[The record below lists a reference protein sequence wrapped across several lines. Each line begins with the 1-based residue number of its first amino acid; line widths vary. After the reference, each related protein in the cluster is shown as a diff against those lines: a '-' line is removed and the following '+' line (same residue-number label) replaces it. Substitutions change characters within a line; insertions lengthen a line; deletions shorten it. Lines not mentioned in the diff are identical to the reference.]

1 LTNTGNTNSPM
12 PTTLDC
18 HLASSAE
25 ITTAFRNVHE
35 FWGGD
40 SQIDEFVKQRLAS
53 RHHQRATWYVGCV
66 DGTVACSLG
75 AFPFELGLADSIE
88 RAIFIGCVHT
98 RPEDRGQGFVPQL
111 FEFVEN
117 AEQQAGVKW
126 SLLFSDIAPSYYERL
141 GYQISTAPNICIK
154 SNTSVTES
162 DCFKLRPFDSTQHL
176 QTLSNIYQQHF
187 QGKPFFVHRNGD
199 HWDHLA
205 HQHKEDQWFWLC
217 DNTSE
222 TVGYVLLQT
231 SRANTV
237 LKDFALQNPTSE
249 QHRRCLA
256 TLSHYCN
263 KQQIAEIVGWFPK
276 LTDPADDLDW
286 YYYVDRKTEI
296 TMVKTLAPNDDN
308 TTSVEV
314 LINHLDTIRHVDHV

>member
-1 LTNTGNTNSPM
+1 MSTP
-12 PTTLDC
+12 PLDC
-18 HLASSAE
+18 HLANSVEKAS
-25 ITTAFRNVHE
+25 AFRNVHE

-40 SQIDEFVKQRLAS
+40 SQIDNFVKQRLVS
-53 RHHQRATWYVGCV
+53 PHHQRATWYVGCV

-75 AFPFELGLADSIE
+75 AFPFELSLADSIE
-88 RAIFIGCVHT
+88 PAIFIGCVHT

-141 GYQISTAPNICIK
+141 GYQVSAAPNICIK

-162 DCFKLRPFDSTQHL
+162 DCFKLQPFDSTEHL
-176 QTLSNIYQQHF
+176 QALSNIYQQHF
-187 QGKPFFVHRNGD
+187 QEKPFFIHRNDD
-199 HWDHLA
+199 HWEHIVQ
-205 HQHKEDQWFWLC
+205 QHKDDQWFWLC
-217 DNTSE
+217 SDTGE

-231 SRANTV
+231 SQGNTV
-237 LKDFALQNPTSE
+237 LKDFALQNPTTE
-249 QHRRCLA
+249 QLRRCLA

-263 KQQIAEIVGWFPK
+263 KQHIDEIVGWFPK
-276 LTDPADDLDW
+276 LPDPANNMDW
-286 YYYVDRKTEI
+286 YDYVDRKTEI
-296 TMVKTLAPNDDN
+296 TMIKTLVPSDDK
-308 TTSVEV
+308 TTSGEV

>member
-1 LTNTGNTNSPM
+1 M

-25 ITTAFRNVHE
+25 IAAAFRNVHE

-126 SLLFSDIAPSYYERL
+126 SLLFSDISAGYYERL

-154 SNTSVTES
+154 PNTSVTQS
-162 DCFKLRPFDSTQHL
+162 DCFTLRPFDSTQHL
-176 QTLSNIYQQHF
+176 QTLSNIYQRHF
-187 QGKPFFVHRNGD
+187 QGKPFFVHRNDD
-199 HWDHLA
+199 HWDHLVQ
-205 HQHKEDQWFWLC
+205 QHKDDQWFWLC
-217 DNTSE
+217 NDTGE

-231 SRANTV
+231 SQGNTV
-237 LKDFALQNPTSE
+237 LKDFALQNPTAE
-249 QHRRCLA
+249 QLRRCLA
-256 TLSHYCN
+256 TLSHFCYE
-263 KQQIAEIVGWFPK
+263 QQTDEIIGWYPK
-276 LTDPADDLDW
+276 LAKLTEQTDQHAADNMDG
-286 YYYVDRKTEI
+286 YNYCDRKTEI
-296 TMVKTLAPNDDN
+296 TMVKTLAQNDDN
-308 TTSVEV
+308 STSEEL

>member
-1 LTNTGNTNSPM
+1 M

-25 ITTAFRNVHE
+25 IAAAFRNVHE

-66 DGTVACSLG
+66 DGTVVCSLG

-126 SLLFSDIAPSYYERL
+126 SLLFSDISAGYYERL

-154 SNTSVTES
+154 PNTSVTQS
-162 DCFKLRPFDSTQHL
+162 DCFTLRPFDSTQHL
-176 QTLSNIYQQHF
+176 QTLSNIYQRHF
-187 QGKPFFVHRNGD
+187 QGKPFFVHRNYD
-199 HWDHLA
+199 HWDHLVQ
-205 HQHKEDQWFWLC
+205 QHKDDQWFWLC
-217 DNTSE
+217 NDTGE

-231 SRANTV
+231 SQENTV
-237 LKDFALQNPTSE
+237 LKDFALQNPTAE
-249 QHRRCLA
+249 QLRRCLA
-256 TLSHYCN
+256 TLSHFCYE
-263 KQQIAEIVGWFPK
+263 QQTDEIIGWYPK
-276 LTDPADDLDW
+276 LAKLTEQTDQHAADNMDG
-286 YYYVDRKTEI
+286 YNYCDRKTEI
-296 TMVKTLAPNDDN
+296 TMVKTLAQNDDN
-308 TTSVEV
+308 STSEEL